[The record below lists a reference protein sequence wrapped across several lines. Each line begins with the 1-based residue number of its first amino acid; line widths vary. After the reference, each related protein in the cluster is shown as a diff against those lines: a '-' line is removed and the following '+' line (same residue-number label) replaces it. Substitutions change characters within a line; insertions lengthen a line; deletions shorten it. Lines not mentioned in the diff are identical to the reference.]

1 MSSSHEPGRRA
12 LPRELP
18 LVGRR
23 DDLERLFRLF
33 GHETRVPP
41 FLLMTGDPGVGKS
54 RMARAFSEEA
64 GRRGWTV
71 ATGRAYPVESGM
83 PYNLISD
90 AFLPILR
97 SFDEAA
103 LTVLTRGTSGDL
115 RQLFPALGGSEPREG
130 AGWDPGESRT
140 RLFWSF
146 AEFVKRLA
154 ERDPI
159 LIVAEDLHWADPSS
173 LSLLHFLTRQLQG
186 EPIRILATASRGYG
200 QGLEALDRFER
211 SLGSMDVLSA
221 HHLPPLGPE
230 DMEELLHAVFQ
241 VEGTPLRDFA
251 AHLFEWTHGNPYFLE
266 ETLKTLVESGRL
278 YQRDGTWLGW
288 GVERLDLPG
297 SVRDVLLLRLRALS
311 QDARSVADLVAVS
324 GGRAPFGALERATGL
339 DDERT
344 MLAVE
349 ELVAQGMV
357 METEDGREVF
367 VELRHPMIRETLYRD
382 LGPSRRRRLHSTLA
396 EALETMYGD
405 GGAPVD
411 QLAYHFERG
420 GASAS
425 DPRAVRYLAQAGRA
439 ALRRH
444 ADREAVAYLSAALAR
459 YPADAEPVE
468 GSDGGGEP
476 PAGAPGRTAVQES
489 LARGLARLGRHD
501 QAAAIWNDLLDD
513 ARRRRSSVDSAQALR
528 HLGLVAFW
536 SGRHEDA
543 LHAYD
548 GALEVIRGSEGK
560 VALEA
565 RLLLARGVALQEL
578 GRADQARS
586 CIEQCLAG
594 ARALDDPTLLGRAH
608 RALALLFTWIG
619 EADQARR
626 HGWQAVEL
634 ADRAGDPYVRF
645 WGRWALASL
654 EGLTGNTEEMEG
666 LMSQARQVAEE
677 LRSPV
682 LKLWVTE
689 LEIEFLYATG
699 AWDAAVAQGE
709 AAIRLATNLSQ
720 TSLLPRLLVWTATVY
735 VGRGDLTRAR
745 ELADQAWALA
755 GLEGA
760 EHERAD
766 VHVGVPAHIGRTAC
780 LLAEE
785 RWEEAARVGE
795 AGVVLADRAGYVF
808 WSLHL
813 LLPLLAEI
821 HLRRRDLPAARAV
834 ARRMREE
841 GARIGHRLATAWADG
856 CDALIL
862 WISGE
867 LEASVDM
874 LRGGAEALERIPL
887 LYDAARIRRQ
897 LAGRLAE
904 LDRRDEALEEL
915 KRVHETFTELGA
927 RPELEATRGMFE
939 ELDARPPT
947 LPSQGTGAADLTPRE
962 WDVALCIARR
972 MSSKA
977 VGKELGIRERTVTT
991 HLTRIY
997 KKLDISGREELGDMV
1012 REGRLA
1018 APST

>member
-1 MSSSHEPGRRA
+1 
-12 LPRELP
+12 
-18 LVGRR
+18 VGRR

-33 GHETRVPP
+33 GHESRVPP
-41 FLLMTGDPGVGKS
+41 FRLLTGDPGVGKS
-54 RMARAFSEEA
+54 RIARAFSEEA

-83 PYNLISD
+83 PYSLISD

-115 RQLFPALGGSEPREG
+115 RQLFPALGGSDSNEG
-130 AGWDPGESRT
+130 DAWDPGESRT

-146 AEFVKRLA
+146 TEFVKRLA
-154 ERDPI
+154 ERDPV

-173 LSLLHFLTRQLQG
+173 LSLLHFLTRQLEG
-186 EPIRILATASRGYG
+186 ESIRILATASRGYG
-200 QGLEALDRFER
+200 QGLDALDRFER
-211 SLGSMDVLSA
+211 SLGSLGVMGAHELSPLEQADV
-221 HHLPPLGPE
+221 
-230 DMEELLHAVFQ
+230 EELLHTVFQ

-266 ETLKTLVESGRL
+266 EMLKALVESGRL

-311 QDARSVADLVAVS
+311 PTARSVADLVAVS
-324 GGRAPFGALERATGL
+324 GGRVPVRALEHAADL
-339 DDERT
+339 DDEET

-349 ELVAQGMV
+349 ELAAQGV
-357 METEDGREVF
+357 VIEQEEEREVF
-367 VELRHPMIRETLYRD
+367 AELSHPMIRETLYRD
-382 LGPSRRRRLHSTLA
+382 LGPSRRRRLHRTLA
-396 EALETMYGD
+396 EALERMYGD
-405 GGAPVD
+405 DGAPVD
-411 QLAYHFERG
+411 QLAYHFERS
-420 GASAS
+420 GAPSS
-425 DPRAVRYLAQAGRA
+425 DPKAVRYLTDAGRS

-444 ADREAVAYLSAALAR
+444 ADKEAVAYLSAALSRHPSTGNGAASESGPGAADQGSTEVEAR
-459 YPADAEPVE
+459 
-468 GSDGGGEP
+468 
-476 PAGAPGRTAVQES
+476 APLQAS
-489 LARGLARLGRHD
+489 LARGLARLGQHD
-501 QAAAIWNDLLDD
+501 EAAAIWNDLLDD
-513 ARRRRSSVDSAQALR
+513 ARRRGSTSETSQALR

-543 LHAYD
+543 LATYD
-548 GALEVIRGSEGK
+548 QALEEIRQEGGQI
-560 VALEA
+560 ALEA

-578 GRADQARS
+578 GRADEARS
-586 CIEQCLAG
+586 CIEQCLSG
-594 ARALDDPTLLGRAH
+594 ARELDDPTLLGRAH
-608 RALALLFTWIG
+608 RALALLYTWTG
-619 EADQARR
+619 EADEARR

-634 ADRAGDPYVRF
+634 ADRARDPYVRF

-654 EGLTGNTEEMEG
+654 EGLTGNTGEMEG
-666 LMSQARQVAEE
+666 LMGQARQVAEE

-699 AWDAAVAQGE
+699 AWDAAIAQGE

-720 TSLLPRLLVWTATVY
+720 TNLLPRLLVWTATVY
-735 VGRGDLTRAR
+735 IGRGDLTRAR
-745 ELADQAWALA
+745 ELADRAWQMA
-755 GLEGA
+755 GLDSDGLG
-760 EHERAD
+760 RTD

-780 LLAEE
+780 LVAEG
-785 RWEEAARVGE
+785 RWDEAARVGE
-795 AGVVLADRAGYVF
+795 AGVVLADRAGYIF

-813 LLPLLAEI
+813 LLPLLAET
-821 HLRRRDLPAARAV
+821 HLRRRDLESARKVAARM
-834 ARRMREE
+834 RRE

-856 CDALIL
+856 CDGLIL
-862 WISGE
+862 WISGD
-867 LEASVDM
+867 LEASVSM
-874 LRGGAEALERIPL
+874 LRDGAEALEEIPL
-887 LYDAARIRRQ
+887 FYDAARIRRQ

-904 LDRRDEALEEL
+904 RDRPEEALDEL
-915 KRVHETFTELGA
+915 RRVHETFSQLGA
-927 RPELEATRGMFE
+927 RPELEKTREMFE
-939 ELDARPPT
+939 ELDRRPPT
-947 LPSQGTGAADLTPRE
+947 LVGHGPGAAELTPRE

-977 VGKELGIRERTVTT
+977 TGKALGIRERTVTT

-997 KKLDISGREELGDMV
+997 RKLDISGREELGDLV

-1018 APST
+1018 APTGAPYKRDRP